1 MLKYDG
7 RHHVISVLLN
17 EKEIEIEYMKK
28 PTVSVSFL
36 K

>member
-17 EKEIEIEYMKK
+17 EKEIEIEYMKNL
-28 PTVSVSFL
+28 PFL
-36 K
+36 SLF